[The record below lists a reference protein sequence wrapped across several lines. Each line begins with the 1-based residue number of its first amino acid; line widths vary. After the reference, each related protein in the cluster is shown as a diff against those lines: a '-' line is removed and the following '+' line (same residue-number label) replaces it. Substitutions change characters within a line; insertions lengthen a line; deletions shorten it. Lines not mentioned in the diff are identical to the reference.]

1 MRTPEPPPL
10 PDDLEALLR
19 RLRLPHIRRAAPEV
33 LATARAQRWEPAEVL
48 RSLLGEELAG
58 RERSA
63 LQTRRKAASFPSGK
77 TFEAWEPKAL
87 TPPSARHALTDRVP
101 FDQYMDLAPWPFD
114 KGILTKYQRRGSEP
128 RVISGH
134 CNQVQLSVKLAWF
147 DVAVPGER
155 IWISS
160 QKVPVVPAAP
170 SVHVVDTVCDPAPV
184 KVSVEVGPVAPS
196 LRVQRYVTVPAPG
209 LVIVPLKVNTAGQ
222 APPV

>member
-77 TFEAWEPKAL
+77 TFEAWEPKASSIPAPDPE
-87 TPPSARHALTDRVP
+87 PPCAPWNGCAGGRTWWCAGHRARARH
-101 FDQYMDLAPWPFD
+101 F
-114 KGILTKYQRRGSEP
+114 S
-128 RVISGH
+128 
-134 CNQVQLSVKLAWF
+134 
-147 DVAVPGER
+147 
-155 IWISS
+155 
-160 QKVPVVPAAP
+160 
-170 SVHVVDTVCDPAPV
+170 
-184 KVSVEVGPVAPS
+184 
-196 LRVQRYVTVPAPG
+196 
-209 LVIVPLKVNTAGQ
+209 
-222 APPV
+222 

>member
-77 TFEAWEPKAL
+77 TFEAWEPKASSIPAPTQSAL
-87 TPPSARHALTDRVP
+87 RTLEWVRRRENLVVCGPSGTGQDVFPRGPRP
-101 FDQYMDLAPWPFD
+101 
-114 KGILTKYQRRGSEP
+114 GRRRG
-128 RVISGH
+128 RHQGRLVR
-134 CNQVQLSVKLAWF
+134 
-147 DVAVPGER
+147 PG
-155 IWISS
+155 
-160 QKVPVVPAAP
+160 
-170 SVHVVDTVCDPAPV
+170 
-184 KVSVEVGPVAPS
+184 GPG
-196 LRVQRYVTVPAPG
+196 RTG
-209 LVIVPLKVNTAGQ
+209 
-222 APPV
+222 APPPGRRHRHQGRRPHLGRGADHG

>member
-77 TFEAWEPKAL
+77 TFEAWEPKASSIPA
-87 TPPSARHALTDRVP
+87 TDPGRPAHPGMGAPAGEPGGVRPIGHGQDIFPRSA
-101 FDQYMDLAPWPFD
+101 WP
-114 KGILTKYQRRGSEP
+114 GRRRG
-128 RVISGH
+128 RHKG
-134 CNQVQLSVKLAWF
+134 
-147 DVAVPGER
+147 
-155 IWISS
+155 
-160 QKVPVVPAAP
+160 
-170 SVHVVDTVCDPAPV
+170 
-184 KVSVEVGPVAPS
+184 
-196 LRVQRYVTVPAPG
+196 G
-209 LVIVPLKVNTAGQ
+209 LVRP
-222 APPV
+222 